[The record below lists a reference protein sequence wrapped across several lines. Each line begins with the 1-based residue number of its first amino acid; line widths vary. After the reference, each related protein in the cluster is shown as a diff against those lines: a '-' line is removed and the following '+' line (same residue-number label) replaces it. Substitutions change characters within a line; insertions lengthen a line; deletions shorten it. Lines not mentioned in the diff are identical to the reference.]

1 MKNTWLFFIVFFFS
15 PVFASPTS
23 YDFLPCHKLASSM
36 LLYCLDEKPGYV
48 NDDCFDKARLG
59 KDACYLGVSEKYT
72 QPDDNRIKA
81 EKEAIKKIQ

>member
-1 MKNTWLFFIVFFFS
+1 
-15 PVFASPTS
+15 
-23 YDFLPCHKLASSM
+23 M

-72 QPDDNRIKA
+72 QPDDNIIKA